1 MTELTFATD
10 SICELQLND
19 EVLVGDTPYHVKQFS
34 RGGMGLVVFLQRDD
48 ERMPFSYRAFVHG
61 PRVAIKT
68 VLPADDDQS
77 IHDLFQ
83 RELTVWAGLDHL
95 NIIRLNEILETRSD
109 GWVAAMDWCV
119 GSLGQFL
126 NERTALPIEAAS
138 FILQDVVE
146 GLHFAFSE
154 HGVLHLDL
162 KPANILY
169 KRAFSR
175 NGSDESD
182 PVRKYAWNVSDWGL
196 ASVKNAAL
204 AKLTSL
210 PAAYGEFATL
220 NNLGTVAYMAPERF
234 VDGVSSSVASDLFA
248 VGLVFYEMLIGS
260 LPYQKLNF
268 DIVSQICSHSYFHA
282 AKLTL
287 NQQRTPK
294 PVSEIILRLITPDP
308 AVRHMSYQELL
319 ERLARIQR
327 PNSLLS
333 RLFKL

>member
-1 MTELTFATD
+1 
-10 SICELQLND
+10 
-19 EVLVGDTPYHVKQFS
+19 
-34 RGGMGLVVFLQRDD
+34 
-48 ERMPFSYRAFVHG
+48 
-61 PRVAIKT
+61 

-126 NERTALPIEAAS
+126 NEHTTLPIEAAS
-138 FILQDVVE
+138 FILHDVVE

-154 HGVLHLDL
+154 HGLLHLDL

-175 NGSDESD
+175 NSSDESD

-196 ASVKNAAL
+196 ASVKNATL
-204 AKLTSL
+204 AKLTSV
-210 PAAYGEFATL
+210 PAARSEFATL

-234 VDGVSSSVASDLFA
+234 VHGVSSSVASDLFA
-248 VGLVFYEMLIGS
+248 VGLVFYEMLIGC
-260 LPYQKLNF
+260 LPYQKLNL
-268 DIVSQICSHSYFHA
+268 DVASQICSHSYFHT
-282 AKLTL
+282 AKLAL
-287 NQQRTPK
+287 NQQRIPK
-294 PVSEIILRLITPDP
+294 PISEIILRLITPDP
-308 AVRHMSYQELL
+308 VARHMSYQELL
-319 ERLARIQR
+319 ERLARFQR

-333 RLFKL
+333 RLFKF